1 VAEGA
6 RARKIRDSADDAEPE
21 PVRGKAKR
29 SRLKPAD
36 LDGLIHS
43 RMRLGIVSALAV
55 NDSLSFTELKELL
68 ETSDGNV
75 SVHTRRLEEAG
86 YVGCTKSFSGRVPH
100 TEYRLTAAGR
110 RALDDYLNHLE
121 AIIGRVRE
129 S

>member
-1 VAEGA
+1 MVAEGA
-6 RARKIRDSADDAEPE
+6 RARRAGDRADEAESVP
-21 PVRGKAKR
+21 PRKKGR
-29 SRLKPAD
+29 TRLKPAD
-36 LDGLIHS
+36 LDSLIHS

-86 YVGCTKSFSGRVPH
+86 YIDCTKSFSGRVPH
-100 TEYRLTAAGR
+100 TEYRLTLEGR
-110 RALDDYLNHLE
+110 RALDEYLNHLE

-129 S
+129 A

>member
-1 VAEGA
+1 
-6 RARKIRDSADDAEPE
+6 
-21 PVRGKAKR
+21 
-29 SRLKPAD
+29 LKTAD

-86 YVGCTKSFSGRVPH
+86 YIHCTKSFSGRVPH
-100 TEYRLTAAGR
+100 TEYRLTTAGR
-110 RALDDYLNHLE
+110 RALDEYLNHLE

>member
-1 VAEGA
+1 MAEGA
-6 RARKIRDSADDAEPE
+6 RARKSDPTPDEAGPM
-21 PVRGKAKR
+21 PTQKKR
-29 SRLKPAD
+29 RTRLKPSD

-55 NDSLSFTELKELL
+55 NDSLSFTELKDLL

-86 YVGCTKSFSGRVPH
+86 YIDCTKSFSGRVPH
-100 TEYRLTAAGR
+100 TEYRLTTAGR